1 MYAPATRV
9 PDHLVSLG
17 VVRVQVMRWMEVL
30 GSERVLLVTAEEMA
44 QQPKALLDRTLAFLG
59 LCGFD
64 FTYTA
69 ENVRGM
75 QVR

>member
-1 MYAPATRV
+1 MGRPRV
-9 PDHLVSLG
+9 PDHHVSLCA
-17 VVRVQVMRWMEVL
+17 VYVQVMRWMEVL

-44 QQPKALLDRTLAFLG
+44 QQPKALFDRTLAFLG